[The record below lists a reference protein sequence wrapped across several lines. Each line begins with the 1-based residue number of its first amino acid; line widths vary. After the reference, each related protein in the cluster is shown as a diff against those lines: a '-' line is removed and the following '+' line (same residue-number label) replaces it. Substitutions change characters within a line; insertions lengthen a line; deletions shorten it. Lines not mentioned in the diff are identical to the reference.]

1 MTELSRMKKFED
13 LRESIQNDREG
24 DTHSEALSPFAQ
36 RLSRIDATFK
46 SMQSQTTTS
55 PHLSQHG
62 KKDIRFDSTTS
73 GSGVATFNNE
83 YLDDFIEE
91 VKNYNIKKGYRSHE
105 DTDSNIFSQANK
117 ELKEVVSEPK
127 RRPIVFAS
135 QNKLEEPN
143 DSVELNEAEL
153 NLTNEIKQVITSDQ
167 EQIPANAGPKP
178 FTDKVDSNGNM
189 QSVLDETQK
198 LRVQLDEYEKELVG
212 VNISVNKSN
221 RLLNFIVIAMVL
233 VLLVMLGTAVY
244 WVLIARGFIR

>member
-36 RLSRIDATFK
+36 RLSRIDTTFK
-46 SMQSQTTTS
+46 SMQAQTSSS
-55 PHLSQHG
+55 PHQSQHG
-62 KKDIRFDSTTS
+62 KKDIRFDSTPYN
-73 GSGVATFNNE
+73 SGVTTFNNE

-117 ELKEVVSEPK
+117 ELKDVVSEPK
-127 RRPIVFAS
+127 RRPIAFAS
-135 QNKLEEPN
+135 QNKLEESN

-167 EQIPANAGPKP
+167 EQVPTNPGAKV
-178 FTDKVDSNGNM
+178 FTDKVDPNSNM

-221 RLLNFIVIAMVL
+221 RLLNFIVVAMVM

>member
-24 DTHSEALSPFAQ
+24 DTHSEALTPFAQ
-36 RLSRIDATFK
+36 RLSRIDSTFK
-46 SMQSQTTTS
+46 SLQSQTTTS

-62 KKDIRFDSTTS
+62 KKDVRFDSTTS

-105 DTDSNIFSQANK
+105 DTESNIFSQANK
-117 ELKEVVSEPK
+117 ELKTAPVEAK
-127 RRPIVFAS
+127 RRPIVFAT

-143 DSVELNEAEL
+143 DSIELNEAEL
-153 NLTNEIKQVITSDQ
+153 NLTNEIKHVIESDL
-167 EQIPANAGPKP
+167 ETLPANAGVKP
-178 FTDKVDSNGNM
+178 FADKAEPKENM

-212 VNISVNKSN
+212 VNISVKKSN
-221 RLLNFIVIAMVL
+221 RLLNFIVVAMVL
-233 VLLVMLGTAVY
+233 VLLVMLGMAVY
-244 WVLIARGFIR
+244 WVLVARGFIR